1 MPSAFWSY
9 RLKYV
14 ASVLNT
20 GMDLEYSDTDIA
32 SFADAMMVSEED
44 QLLLGLPTE
53 EALSPHRAMVLLRWN
68 SCMVWRLSAMLPTN

>member
-20 GMDLEYSDTDIA
+20 GMDVQYSDIDIA

-44 QLLLGLPTE
+44 QLLLEMKL
-53 EALSPHRAMVLLRWN
+53 EAIAIMTN
-68 SCMVWRLSAMLPTN
+68 SDHL